1 MIDELAHAAGKDPV
15 DFRLALLDGAGDNDG
30 GAKKL
35 ANALRAGDGPVRLRR
50 ERRCPR
56 TSGIGVACVSSQER
70 ATATW
75 TACAAQ
81 VEVDPA
87 DGEFKVKRLTLA
99 MDLGTVVNP
108 DGVRAQIEGSAL
120 WGMSLA
126 LFEKAPL
133 KNGALQQTNFDGY
146 TPMRMSQMPDLDIS
160 VIANNDPASGLRRA
174 RRHGDRAGHRQR
186 HLQRGGRPGA
196 LAADHGGGREG
207 GDEGLSAR
215 RNCQVS

>member
-1 MIDELAHAAGKDPV
+1 MRCAPPSAAPATAPTTLPK
-15 DFRLALLDGAGDNDG
+15 N
-30 GAKKL
+30 
-35 ANALRAGDGPVRLRR
+35 
-50 ERRCPR
+50 
-56 TSGIGVACVSSQER
+56 SGIGVACVSSQER

-87 DGEFKVKRLTLA
+87 NGEFKVNRLTLA

-108 DGVRAQIEGSAL
+108 DGVKAQIEGSAL

-133 KNGALQQTNFDGY
+133 ENGALQVANFNDY

-160 VIANNDPASGLRRA
+160 DHRQQRPAVGLRRA
-174 RRHGDRAGHRQR
+174 RRHGGGAGDRQR
-186 HLQRGGRPGA
+186 DLQCGA
-196 LAADHGGGREG
+196 
-207 GDEGLSAR
+207 AR
-215 RNCQVS
+215 ACARCRSRRRR